1 MSDFAEILRKA
12 IFNKRCKA
20 VDIARAT
27 NITPSVISRYLS
39 GMNQPTTANLFA
51 IANYLG
57 MSPNALFSSS
67 DAPEL
72 SKSSKYI
79 SDKDKI
85 IAVQEE
91 LIQKYKQENAEL
103 RQMLEGVQL
112 TKKVRQ
118 KPYAKEWEER
128 KHKKGG
134 RRLGKKLK
142 TPSPPS
148 RKKRKLDF

>member
-1 MSDFAEILRKA
+1 
-12 IFNKRCKA
+12 
-20 VDIARAT
+20 
-27 NITPSVISRYLS
+27 
-39 GMNQPTTANLFA
+39 MNQPTTANIFA

-67 DAPEL
+67 DPPEL
-72 SKSSKYI
+72 SKNSKYT
-79 SDKDKI
+79 SDKDKV

-112 TKKVRQ
+112 TKKIRQ

-128 KHKKGG
+128 KQKKDG

-142 TPSPPS
+142 TPSPSS